1 MIRPIQLRLAA
12 VAALIPLSAGFSL
25 ALSGG
30 LQKKEIVFGC
40 ALALFHGF
48 SSALFHRIAIGQD
61 TTQFMLWGVLAPVF
75 RTGISAVILVGVYSL
90 AGLSRPDVFLAVGLA
105 GVLCMEAGEI
115 LALHFKPAE

>member
-1 MIRPIQLRLAA
+1 MTRPLHLRLAA

-48 SSALFHRIAIGQD
+48 SSALFHRIAIGHD

-90 AGLSRPDVFLAVGLA
+90 SGLSRPDVFLAVGLA
-105 GVLCMEAGEI
+105 GVLCLEAGEI
-115 LALHFKPAE
+115 LALHFKTTE

>member
-1 MIRPIQLRLAA
+1 MTRPFQLRLAA
-12 VAALIPLSAGFSL
+12 VAALIPLLAGASR
-25 ALSGG
+25 ALPGR
-30 LQKKEIVFGC
+30 LQKKKIGFGC
-40 ALALFHGF
+40 ALALLHGF

-105 GVLCMEAGEI
+105 GVLCLEAGEI